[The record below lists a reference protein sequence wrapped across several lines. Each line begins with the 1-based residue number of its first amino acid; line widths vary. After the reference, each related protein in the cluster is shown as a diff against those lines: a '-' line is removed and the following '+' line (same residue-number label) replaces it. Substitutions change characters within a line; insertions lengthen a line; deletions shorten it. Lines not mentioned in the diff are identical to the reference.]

1 MALDGAFLY
10 AVKNE
15 LSSLIGGRIDKIYQ
29 PSRDEIIIAI
39 RSEGSTKKVLFSSGA
54 NSARVHLT
62 ETSPENPK
70 TPPMFCMLM
79 RKHLGGGKLLS
90 IRQDGLERILYFD
103 FECMNEIGDMVKVTV
118 AIEIMGRC
126 SNIILISGEGRVID
140 AIRRVD
146 AEMSRER
153 MVLPGMTY
161 TLPSKPEKIS
171 FLYSE
176 KEEIR
181 EKLFSMH
188 NNDLS
193 KCLVSTFEGIS
204 PLFARECVDRSSG
217 KDMTLEDLDELTF
230 DKLCD
235 YIFTIREKLLSGK
248 CDFTILIDEDNN
260 LKDFCFTDIKQYG
273 NLMTSKTF
281 STAGETLDKFY
292 SERDNS
298 NRLKQ
303 RSADMIKFLS
313 NTSERISRKLALQKE
328 ELEDCNR
335 KEEIKLKGDLI
346 NANIWRL
353 EKGQKKVVLENYYD
367 DNNEIEIT
375 LDERLSP
382 AQNAQ
387 KYYSEYRK
395 SVNAEIKLTELI
407 EKGEKELIYID
418 SVLDSLM
425 RSTTENEVLLLRQEL
440 AEQGYLRLKGGKQKP
455 PKELPPMEF
464 VSSDGFRILVGRNN
478 KQNDKLTLKTAEK
491 TDIWLHT
498 KDIPGSHVIICT
510 DGNEVTD
517 ETIVEAAVLAAYHSK
532 GKNSAQVPVDYVEV
546 RFVKK
551 PAGSKPGMVIF
562 TNNRTLYVK
571 PDEEIVGK
579 LKKGEM
585 KK

>member
-10 AVKNE
+10 AVKQE

-54 NSARVHLT
+54 NCARVHLT

-118 AIEIMGRC
+118 AIEIMGRY
-126 SNIILISGEGRVID
+126 SNIILISGEGRIID

-153 MVLPGMTY
+153 MILPGMTY

-181 EKLFSMH
+181 EKLFSLH

-193 KCLVSTFEGIS
+193 KCLVSVFEGIS
-204 PLFARECVDRSSG
+204 PLFARECVDRASG
-217 KDMTLEDLDELTF
+217 RDLTLEELDENTF

-235 YIFTIREKLLSGK
+235 YIFLTREKLLSK
-248 CDFTILIDEDNN
+248 NCDFTVLTDENNN

-273 NLMTSKTF
+273 DLMTSRTF

-292 SERDNS
+292 FERDNS

-313 NTSERISRKLALQKE
+313 NTSERISRKLALQRE
-328 ELEDCNR
+328 EL
-335 KEEIKLKGDLI
+335 KECDLKDDLRLKGDLI
-346 NANIWRL
+346 NANIYRL
-353 EKGQKKVVLENYYD
+353 EKGQKKVILENYYD
-367 DNNEIEIT
+367 DNKEIEIS

-382 AQNAQ
+382 SQNAQ

-395 SVNAEIKLTELI
+395 SLNAEKKLTELI
-407 EKGEKELIYID
+407 EKGEKELIYIE

-464 VSSDGFRILVGRNN
+464 LSSDGFRILVGRNN

-510 DGNEVTD
+510 EGNEVFD
-517 ETIVEAAVLAAYHSK
+517 ETITEAAILAAYHSK
-532 GKNSAQVPVDYVEV
+532 GKSSAQVPVDYVEV

-571 PDEEIVGK
+571 PDEEIVEK
-579 LKKGEM
+579 LKKG
-585 KK
+585 

>member
-10 AVKNE
+10 AVKQE

-39 RSEGSTKKVLFSSGA
+39 RSEGSTRKVLFSSGA
-54 NSARVHLT
+54 NCARVHLT
-62 ETSPENPK
+62 ETAPENPK

-103 FECMNEIGDMVKVTV
+103 FECMNEIGDMVEVTV

-161 TLPSKPEKIS
+161 TLPPKPEKIS

-181 EKLFSMH
+181 EKLFSLH

-204 PLFARECVDRSSG
+204 PLFARECVDRASG
-217 KDMTLEDLDELTF
+217 RDMTLEDLDENTF

-235 YIFTIREKLLSGK
+235 YIFSEREKLLSGK
-248 CDFTILIDEDNN
+248 CSFTVLTDENNN

-273 NLMTSKTF
+273 DLMTSKTF

-335 KEEIKLKGDLI
+335 KEELKLKGDLI

-353 EKGQKKVVLENYYD
+353 EKGQKKAVLENYYD
-367 DNNEIEIT
+367 ENKEIEIA

-382 AQNAQ
+382 SQNAQ

-464 VSSDGFRILVGRNN
+464 ISSDGFKILVGRNN

-510 DGNEVTD
+510 EGNKVTD
-517 ETIVEAAVLAAYHSK
+517 ETITEAAILAAYHSK

-546 RFVKK
+546 KFVKK

-579 LKKGEM
+579 LKRGNEK
-585 KK
+585 

>member
-10 AVKNE
+10 AVKQE
-15 LSSLIGGRIDKIYQ
+15 LSSLIGGRIDKVYQ
-29 PSRDEIIIAI
+29 PSRDEIIISI

-54 NSARVHLT
+54 NCARVHLT

-103 FECMNEIGDMVKVTV
+103 FECMNEIGDMVRVTV
-118 AIEIMGRC
+118 AIEIMGRY
-126 SNIILISGEGRVID
+126 SNIILISGEGRIID

-153 MVLPGMTY
+153 MILPGMTY

-181 EKLFSMH
+181 EKLFSLH

-204 PLFARECVDRSSG
+204 PLFARECVDRASG
-217 KDMTLEDLDELTF
+217 KDMTLEDLDEATF

-235 YIFTIREKLLSGK
+235 YIFSEREKLLSGN
-248 CDFTILIDEDNN
+248 CDFTVLTDENNN
-260 LKDFCFTDIKQYG
+260 LKDFCFTNIKQYG
-273 NLMTSKTF
+273 NLMTSKSF

-313 NTSERISRKLALQKE
+313 NTSERISRKLALQRE
-328 ELEDCNR
+328 ELRECDL
-335 KEEIKLKGDLI
+335 KDDLKLKGDLI

-353 EKGQKKVVLENYYD
+353 EKGQKKAVLENYYD
-367 DNNEIEIT
+367 DNKEIEIA

-464 VSSDGFRILVGRNN
+464 ISSDGFKILVGRNN

-498 KDIPGSHVIICT
+498 KDIPGSHVIICAE
-510 DGNEVTD
+510 GNEVP
-517 ETIVEAAVLAAYHSK
+517 ENTITEAAVLAAYHSK

-551 PAGSKPGMVIF
+551 PAGAKPGMVIF
-562 TNNRTLYVK
+562 TNNRTLYIR

-579 LKKGEM
+579 LKKG
-585 KK
+585 

>member
-10 AVKNE
+10 AVKQE
-15 LSSLIGGRIDKIYQ
+15 LSSLIGGRIDKVYQ

-54 NSARVHLT
+54 NCARVHLT

-103 FECMNEIGDMVKVTV
+103 FECMNEIGDMVRVTV
-118 AIEIMGRC
+118 AIEIMGRY
-126 SNIILISGEGRVID
+126 SNIILISGEGRIID

-153 MVLPGMTY
+153 MILPGMTY

-181 EKLFSMH
+181 EKLFSLH

-204 PLFARECVDRSSG
+204 PLFARECVDRASG
-217 KDMTLEDLDELTF
+217 KDMTLEDLDEATF

-235 YIFTIREKLLSGK
+235 YIFSEREKLLSGN
-248 CDFTILIDEDNN
+248 CDFTVLTDENNN

-273 NLMTSKTF
+273 NLMMSKTF

-328 ELEDCNR
+328 ELKECDK
-335 KEEIKLKGDLI
+335 KEELKLKGDLI

-353 EKGQKKVVLENYYD
+353 EKGQKKAVLENYYD
-367 DNNEIEIT
+367 DNKEIEIL

-440 AEQGYLRLKGGKQKP
+440 AEQGYLRLKGGKQKL

-464 VSSDGFRILVGRNN
+464 VSSDGFKILVGRNN

-498 KDIPGSHVIICT
+498 KDIPGSHVIICAE
-510 DGNEVTD
+510 GNEVP
-517 ETIVEAAVLAAYHSK
+517 ENTITEAAVLAAYHSK

-551 PAGSKPGMVIF
+551 PAGAKPGMVIF
-562 TNNRTLYVK
+562 TNNRTLYIR

-579 LKKGEM
+579 LKKG
-585 KK
+585 

>member
-10 AVKNE
+10 AVKQE
-15 LSSLIGGRIDKIYQ
+15 LSSLIGGRIDKVYQ

-54 NSARVHLT
+54 NCARVHIT

-161 TLPSKPEKIS
+161 TLPPKPEKIS

-181 EKLFSMH
+181 EKLFSLH

-204 PLFARECVDRSSG
+204 PLFARECVDRTSG
-217 KDMTLEDLDELTF
+217 KDMALEDIDEKTF

-235 YIFTIREKLLSGK
+235 YIFSEREKLLSGN
-248 CDFTILIDEDNN
+248 CNFTVLTDENNN

-273 NLMTSKTF
+273 DLMTSKSF

-303 RSADMIKFLS
+303 RSSDMIKFLS
-313 NTSERISRKLALQKE
+313 NTSERISRKLALQRE
-328 ELEDCNR
+328 ELRECDL
-335 KEEIKLKGDLI
+335 KDDLKLKGDLI

-353 EKGQKKVVLENYYD
+353 EKGQKKAVLENYYD
-367 DNNEIEIT
+367 DNKEIEIT

-440 AEQGYLRLKGGKQKP
+440 AEQGYLRLKSGKQKP

-464 VSSDGFRILVGRNN
+464 VSSDGFKILVGRNN
-478 KQNDKLTLKTAEK
+478 KQNDKLTLKIAEK

-498 KDIPGSHVIICT
+498 KDIPGSHVIICAE
-510 DGNEVTD
+510 GNDVSD
-517 ETIVEAAVLAAYHSK
+517 ETIIEAAVLAAYHSK

-546 RFVKK
+546 KFVKK

-562 TNNRTLYVK
+562 TNNRTLYIR

-579 LKKGEM
+579 LKKG
-585 KK
+585 

>member
-10 AVKNE
+10 AVKQE
-15 LSSLIGGRIDKIYQ
+15 LSSLIGGRIDKVYQ

-54 NSARVHLT
+54 NCARVHLT
-62 ETSPENPK
+62 ETAPENPK

-90 IRQDGLERILYFD
+90 IRQDGFERILYFD

-118 AIEIMGRC
+118 AIEIMGRY
-126 SNIILISGEGRVID
+126 SNIILISGEGRIID

-153 MVLPGMTY
+153 MILPGMTY
-161 TLPSKPEKIS
+161 ILPSKPEKIS

-181 EKLFSMH
+181 EKLFSLH

-204 PLFARECVDRSSG
+204 PLFARECVDRASG
-217 KDMTLEDLDELTF
+217 RDMTLEDLDEATF

-235 YIFTIREKLLSGK
+235 YIFSEREKLLSGE
-248 CDFTILIDEDNN
+248 CDFTVLTDENNN

-313 NTSERISRKLALQKE
+313 NTSERISRKLALQRE
-328 ELEDCNR
+328 ELRECDL
-335 KEEIKLKGDLI
+335 KDDLKLKGDLI

-353 EKGQKKVVLENYYD
+353 EKGQKKAVLENYYD
-367 DNNEIEIT
+367 DNKEIEIA

-464 VSSDGFRILVGRNN
+464 VSSDGFKILVGRNN

-498 KDIPGSHVIICT
+498 KDIPGSHVIICAE
-510 DGNEVTD
+510 GNEVP
-517 ETIVEAAVLAAYHSK
+517 ENTITEAAVLAAYHSK

-551 PAGSKPGMVIF
+551 PAGAKPGMVIF
-562 TNNRTLYVK
+562 TNNRTLYIR

-579 LKKGEM
+579 LKKG
-585 KK
+585 

>member
-10 AVKNE
+10 AVKQE
-15 LSSLIGGRIDKIYQ
+15 LSSLIGGRIDKVYQ

-54 NSARVHLT
+54 NCARVHLT

-103 FECMNEIGDMVKVTV
+103 FECMNEIGDMVRVTV
-118 AIEIMGRC
+118 AIEIMGRY
-126 SNIILISGEGRVID
+126 SNIILISGEGRIID

-153 MVLPGMTY
+153 MILPGMTY
-161 TLPSKPEKIS
+161 ILPSKPEKIS

-181 EKLFSMH
+181 EKLFSLH

-204 PLFARECVDRSSG
+204 PLFARECVDRASG
-217 KDMTLEDLDELTF
+217 KDMTLEDLDEATF

-235 YIFTIREKLLSGK
+235 YIFSEREKLLSGK
-248 CDFTILIDEDNN
+248 CDFTVLTDENNN

-273 NLMTSKTF
+273 NLMMSKSF

-313 NTSERISRKLALQKE
+313 NTSERISRKLALQRE
-328 ELEDCNR
+328 ELRECDL
-335 KEEIKLKGDLI
+335 KDDLKLKGDLI
-346 NANIWRL
+346 NANIWCL
-353 EKGQKKVVLENYYD
+353 EKGQKKAVLENYYD
-367 DNNEIEIT
+367 DNKEIEIA

-464 VSSDGFRILVGRNN
+464 VSSDGFKILVGRNN

-498 KDIPGSHVIICT
+498 KDIPGSHVIICAE
-510 DGNEVTD
+510 GNEVP
-517 ETIVEAAVLAAYHSK
+517 ENTITEAAVLAAYHSK

-551 PAGSKPGMVIF
+551 PAGAKPGMVIF
-562 TNNRTLYVK
+562 TNNRTLYIR

-579 LKKGEM
+579 LKKG
-585 KK
+585 

>member
-10 AVKNE
+10 AVKQE
-15 LSSLIGGRIDKIYQ
+15 LSSLIGGRIDKVYQ
-29 PSRDEIIIAI
+29 PSRDEIIISI

-54 NSARVHLT
+54 NCARVHLT

-103 FECMNEIGDMVKVTV
+103 FECMNEIGDMVRVTV
-118 AIEIMGRC
+118 AIEIMGRY
-126 SNIILISGEGRVID
+126 SNIILISGEGRIID

-153 MVLPGMTY
+153 MILPGMTY

-181 EKLFSMH
+181 EKLFSLH

-204 PLFARECVDRSSG
+204 PLFARECVDRASG
-217 KDMTLEDLDELTF
+217 RDMTLEDLDEATF

-235 YIFTIREKLLSGK
+235 YIFSEREKLLSGK
-248 CDFTILIDEDNN
+248 CDFTVLTDENNN

-273 NLMTSKTF
+273 NLMMSKSF

-313 NTSERISRKLALQKE
+313 NTSERISRKLALQRE
-328 ELEDCNR
+328 ELRECDL
-335 KEEIKLKGDLI
+335 KDDLKLKGDLI

-353 EKGQKKVVLENYYD
+353 EKGQKKAVLENYYD
-367 DNNEIEIT
+367 DNKEIEIA

-464 VSSDGFRILVGRNN
+464 VSSDGFKILVGRNN

-498 KDIPGSHVIICT
+498 KDIPGSHVIICAE
-510 DGNEVTD
+510 GNEVP
-517 ETIVEAAVLAAYHSK
+517 ENTITEAAVLAAYHSK

-551 PAGSKPGMVIF
+551 PSGAKPGMVIF
-562 TNNRTLYVK
+562 TNNRTLYIR

-579 LKKGEM
+579 LKT
-585 KK
+585 

>member
-10 AVKNE
+10 AVKQE
-15 LSSLIGGRIDKIYQ
+15 LSSLIGGRIDKVYQ

-39 RSEGSTKKVLFSSGA
+39 RSEGSTKKLLFSSGA
-54 NSARVHLT
+54 NCARVHIT

-161 TLPSKPEKIS
+161 TLPPKPEKIS

-181 EKLFSMH
+181 EKLFSLH

-204 PLFARECVDRSSG
+204 PLFARECVDRTSG
-217 KDMTLEDLDELTF
+217 KDMDLEDIDEKTF

-235 YIFTIREKLLSGK
+235 YIFSEREKLLSGN
-248 CDFTILIDEDNN
+248 CNFTVLTDENNN

-273 NLMTSKTF
+273 DLMTSKSF

-303 RSADMIKFLS
+303 RSSDMIKFLS
-313 NTSERISRKLALQKE
+313 NTSERISRKLALQRE
-328 ELEDCNR
+328 ELRECDL
-335 KEEIKLKGDLI
+335 KDDLKLKGDLI

-353 EKGQKKVVLENYYD
+353 EKGQKKAVLENYYD
-367 DNNEIEIT
+367 DNKEIEIT

-440 AEQGYLRLKGGKQKP
+440 AEQGYLRLKSGKQKP

-464 VSSDGFRILVGRNN
+464 VSSDGFKILVGRNN
-478 KQNDKLTLKTAEK
+478 KQNDKLTLKMAEK

-498 KDIPGSHVIICT
+498 KDIPGSHVIICAE
-510 DGNEVTD
+510 GNDVSD
-517 ETIVEAAVLAAYHSK
+517 ETIIEAAVLAAYHSK

-546 RFVKK
+546 KFVKK

-579 LKKGEM
+579 LKKG
-585 KK
+585 

>member
-10 AVKNE
+10 AVKQE
-15 LSSLIGGRIDKIYQ
+15 LSSLIGGRIDKVYQ
-29 PSRDEIIIAI
+29 PSRDEIIISI

-54 NSARVHLT
+54 NCARVHLT

-103 FECMNEIGDMVKVTV
+103 FECMNEIGDMVRVTV
-118 AIEIMGRC
+118 AIEIMGRY
-126 SNIILISGEGRVID
+126 SNIILISGEGRIID

-161 TLPSKPEKIS
+161 ILPSKPEKIS

-181 EKLFSMH
+181 EKLFSLH

-204 PLFARECVDRSSG
+204 PLFARECVDRASG
-217 KDMTLEDLDELTF
+217 KDMTLEDLDEATF

-235 YIFTIREKLLSGK
+235 YIFSEREKLLSGK
-248 CDFTILIDEDNN
+248 CDFTVLTDENNN

-273 NLMTSKTF
+273 NLMTSKSF

-313 NTSERISRKLALQKE
+313 NTSERISRKLALQRE
-328 ELEDCNR
+328 ELRECDL
-335 KEEIKLKGDLI
+335 KDDLKLKGDLI

-353 EKGQKKVVLENYYD
+353 EKGQKKAVLENYYD
-367 DNNEIEIT
+367 DNKEIEIA

-455 PKELPPMEF
+455 PKELPPMGF
-464 VSSDGFRILVGRNN
+464 VSSDGFKILVGRNN

-498 KDIPGSHVIICT
+498 KDIPGSHVIICAE
-510 DGNEVTD
+510 GNEVP
-517 ETIVEAAVLAAYHSK
+517 ENTITEAAVLAAYHSK

-551 PAGSKPGMVIF
+551 PAGAKPGMVIF
-562 TNNRTLYVK
+562 TNNRTLYIR

-579 LKKGEM
+579 LKKG
-585 KK
+585 

>member
-10 AVKNE
+10 AVKQE
-15 LSSLIGGRIDKIYQ
+15 LSSLIGGRIDKVYQ

-54 NSARVHLT
+54 NCARVHLT

-118 AIEIMGRC
+118 AIEIMGRY
-126 SNIILISGEGRVID
+126 SNIILISGEGRIID

-153 MVLPGMTY
+153 MILPGMTY

-181 EKLFSMH
+181 EKLFSLH

-204 PLFARECVDRSSG
+204 PLFARECVDRASG
-217 KDMTLEDLDELTF
+217 KDMTLEDLDEATF

-235 YIFTIREKLLSGK
+235 YIFSEREKLLSGK
-248 CDFTILIDEDNN
+248 CDFTVLTDENNN

-313 NTSERISRKLALQKE
+313 NTSERISRKLALQRE
-328 ELEDCNR
+328 ELRECDL
-335 KEEIKLKGDLI
+335 KDDLKLKGDLI

-353 EKGQKKVVLENYYD
+353 EKGQKKAVLENYYD
-367 DNNEIEIT
+367 DNKEIEIA

-464 VSSDGFRILVGRNN
+464 ISSDGFKILVGRNN

-498 KDIPGSHVIICT
+498 KDIPGSHVIICAE
-510 DGNEVTD
+510 GNEVP
-517 ETIVEAAVLAAYHSK
+517 ENTITEAAVLAAYHSK

-551 PAGSKPGMVIF
+551 PAGAKPGMVIF
-562 TNNRTLYVK
+562 TNNRTLYIR

-579 LKKGEM
+579 LKKG
-585 KK
+585 

>member
-10 AVKNE
+10 AVKQE
-15 LSSLIGGRIDKIYQ
+15 LSSLIGGRIDKVYQ
-29 PSRDEIIIAI
+29 PSRDEIIISI

-54 NSARVHLT
+54 NCARVHLT

-118 AIEIMGRC
+118 AIEIMGRY
-126 SNIILISGEGRVID
+126 SNIILISGEGRIID

-153 MVLPGMTY
+153 MILPGMTY
-161 TLPSKPEKIS
+161 ILPSKPEKIS

-181 EKLFSMH
+181 EKLFSLN

-204 PLFARECVDRSSG
+204 PLFARECVDRASG
-217 KDMTLEDLDELTF
+217 KDMTLEDLDEATF

-235 YIFTIREKLLSGK
+235 YIFSEREKLLSGK
-248 CDFTILIDEDNN
+248 CDFTVLTDENNN

-313 NTSERISRKLALQKE
+313 NTSERISRKLALQRE
-328 ELEDCNR
+328 ELRECDL
-335 KEEIKLKGDLI
+335 KDDLKLKGDLI

-353 EKGQKKVVLENYYD
+353 EKGQKKAVLENYYD
-367 DNNEIEIT
+367 DNKEIEIL

-464 VSSDGFRILVGRNN
+464 ISSDGFKILVGRNN

-498 KDIPGSHVIICT
+498 KDIPGSHVIICAE
-510 DGNEVTD
+510 GNEVP
-517 ETIVEAAVLAAYHSK
+517 ENTITEAAVLAAYHSK

-551 PAGSKPGMVIF
+551 PAGAKPGMVIF
-562 TNNRTLYVK
+562 TNNRTLYIR

-579 LKKGEM
+579 LKKG
-585 KK
+585 

>member
-10 AVKNE
+10 AVKQE
-15 LSSLIGGRIDKIYQ
+15 LSSLIGGRIDKVYQ

-54 NSARVHLT
+54 NCARVHIT

-161 TLPSKPEKIS
+161 TLPPKPEKIS

-181 EKLFSMH
+181 EKLFSLH

-204 PLFARECVDRSSG
+204 PLFARECVDRTSG
-217 KDMTLEDLDELTF
+217 KDMALEDIDEKTF

-235 YIFTIREKLLSGK
+235 YIFSERDKLLSGN
-248 CDFTILIDEDNN
+248 CNFTVLTDENNN
-260 LKDFCFTDIKQYG
+260 LKDFWFTDNKQYG
-273 NLMTSKTF
+273 DLMTSKSF

-303 RSADMIKFLS
+303 RSSDMIKFLS
-313 NTSERISRKLALQKE
+313 NTSERISRKLALQRE
-328 ELEDCNR
+328 ELRECDL
-335 KEEIKLKGDLI
+335 KDDLKLKGDLI

-353 EKGQKKVVLENYYD
+353 EKGQKKAVLENYYD
-367 DNNEIEIT
+367 DNKEIEIT

-440 AEQGYLRLKGGKQKP
+440 AEQGYLRLKSGKQKP

-464 VSSDGFRILVGRNN
+464 VSSDGFKILVGRNN
-478 KQNDKLTLKTAEK
+478 KQNDKLTLKIAEK

-498 KDIPGSHVIICT
+498 KDIPGSHVIICAE
-510 DGNEVTD
+510 GNDVSD
-517 ETIVEAAVLAAYHSK
+517 ETIIEAAVLAAYHSK

-546 RFVKK
+546 KFVKK
-551 PAGSKPGMVIF
+551 PAGAKPGMVIF

-579 LKKGEM
+579 LKKG
-585 KK
+585 

>member
-10 AVKNE
+10 AVKQE
-15 LSSLIGGRIDKIYQ
+15 LSSLIGGRIDKVYQ

-39 RSEGSTKKVLFSSGA
+39 RSEGSTKKLLFSSGA
-54 NSARVHLT
+54 NCARVHIT

-153 MVLPGMTY
+153 MILPGMTY
-161 TLPSKPEKIS
+161 TLPPKPEKIS

-181 EKLFSMH
+181 EKLFSLH

-204 PLFARECVDRSSG
+204 PLFARECVDRTSG
-217 KDMTLEDLDELTF
+217 KDMALEDIDEKTF

-235 YIFTIREKLLSGK
+235 YIFSEREKLLSGN
-248 CDFTILIDEDNN
+248 CNFTVLTDENNN

-273 NLMTSKTF
+273 DLMTSKSF

-313 NTSERISRKLALQKE
+313 NTSERISRKLALQRE
-328 ELEDCNR
+328 ELRECDL
-335 KEEIKLKGDLI
+335 KDDLKLKGDLI

-353 EKGQKKVVLENYYD
+353 EKGQKKAVLENYYD
-367 DNNEIEIT
+367 DNKEIEIT

-440 AEQGYLRLKGGKQKP
+440 AEQGYLRLKSGKQKP

-464 VSSDGFRILVGRNN
+464 VSSDGFKILVGRNN

-498 KDIPGSHVIICT
+498 KDIPGSHVIICAE
-510 DGNEVTD
+510 GNDVSD
-517 ETIVEAAVLAAYHSK
+517 ETIIEAAVLAAYHSK

-546 RFVKK
+546 KFVKK

-579 LKKGEM
+579 LKKG
-585 KK
+585 

>member
-10 AVKNE
+10 AVKQE
-15 LSSLIGGRIDKIYQ
+15 LSSLIGGRIDKVYQ

-54 NSARVHLT
+54 NCARVHIT

-118 AIEIMGRC
+118 AIEIMGRY
-126 SNIILISGEGRVID
+126 SNIILISGEGRIID

-153 MVLPGMTY
+153 MILPGMTY

-181 EKLFSMH
+181 EKLFSLN

-204 PLFARECVDRSSG
+204 PLFARECVDRASG
-217 KDMTLEDLDELTF
+217 KDMTLEDLDEATF

-235 YIFTIREKLLSGK
+235 YIFSEREKLLSGK
-248 CDFTILIDEDNN
+248 CDFTVLTDENNN

-313 NTSERISRKLALQKE
+313 NTSERISRKLALQRE
-328 ELEDCNR
+328 ELRECDL
-335 KEEIKLKGDLI
+335 KDDLKLKGDLI

-353 EKGQKKVVLENYYD
+353 EKGQKKAVLENYYD
-367 DNNEIEIT
+367 DNKEIEIA

-464 VSSDGFRILVGRNN
+464 ISSDGFKILVGRNN

-498 KDIPGSHVIICT
+498 KDIPGSHVIICAE
-510 DGNEVTD
+510 GNEVP
-517 ETIVEAAVLAAYHSK
+517 ENTITEAAVLAAYHSK

-551 PAGSKPGMVIF
+551 PAGAKPGMVIF
-562 TNNRTLYVK
+562 TNNRTLYIR

-579 LKKGEM
+579 LKKG
-585 KK
+585 

>member
-10 AVKNE
+10 AVKQE
-15 LSSLIGGRIDKIYQ
+15 LSSLIGGRIDKVYQ
-29 PSRDEIIIAI
+29 PSRDEIIISI

-54 NSARVHLT
+54 NCARVHLT

-103 FECMNEIGDMVKVTV
+103 FECMNEIGDMVRVTV
-118 AIEIMGRC
+118 AIEIMGRY
-126 SNIILISGEGRVID
+126 SNIILISGEGRIID

-153 MVLPGMTY
+153 MILPGMTY

-181 EKLFSMH
+181 EKLFSLH

-204 PLFARECVDRSSG
+204 PLFARECVDRASG
-217 KDMTLEDLDELTF
+217 KDMTLEDLDEATF

-235 YIFTIREKLLSGK
+235 YIFSEREKLLSGN
-248 CDFTILIDEDNN
+248 CDFTVLTDENNN

-273 NLMTSKTF
+273 NLMASKSF

-313 NTSERISRKLALQKE
+313 NTSERISRKLALQRE
-328 ELEDCNR
+328 ELRECDL
-335 KEEIKLKGDLI
+335 KDDLKLKGDLI

-353 EKGQKKVVLENYYD
+353 EKGQKKAVLENYYD
-367 DNNEIEIT
+367 DNKEIEIA

-464 VSSDGFRILVGRNN
+464 ISSDGFKILVGRNN

-498 KDIPGSHVIICT
+498 KDIPGSHVIICAE
-510 DGNEVTD
+510 GNEVP
-517 ETIVEAAVLAAYHSK
+517 ENTITEAAVLAAYHSK

-551 PAGSKPGMVIF
+551 PAGAKPGMVIF
-562 TNNRTLYVK
+562 TNNRTLYIR

-579 LKKGEM
+579 LKKG
-585 KK
+585 

>member
-10 AVKNE
+10 AVKQE
-15 LSSLIGGRIDKIYQ
+15 LSSLIGGRIDKVYQ

-54 NSARVHLT
+54 NCARVHLT

-103 FECMNEIGDMVKVTV
+103 FECMNEIGDMVRVTV
-118 AIEIMGRC
+118 AIEIMGRY
-126 SNIILISGEGRVID
+126 SNIILISGEGRIID

-153 MVLPGMTY
+153 MILPGMTY

-181 EKLFSMH
+181 EKLFSLH

-204 PLFARECVDRSSG
+204 PLFARECVDRASG
-217 KDMTLEDLDELTF
+217 KDMTLEDLDEATF

-235 YIFTIREKLLSGK
+235 YIFSEREKLLSGN
-248 CDFTILIDEDNN
+248 CDFTVLTDENNN

-273 NLMTSKTF
+273 NLMMSKSF

-313 NTSERISRKLALQKE
+313 NTSERISRKLALQRE
-328 ELEDCNR
+328 ELRECDL
-335 KEEIKLKGDLI
+335 KDDLKLKGDLI

-353 EKGQKKVVLENYYD
+353 EKGQKKAVLENYYD
-367 DNNEIEIT
+367 DNKEIEIA

-464 VSSDGFRILVGRNN
+464 ISSDGFKILVGRNN

-498 KDIPGSHVIICT
+498 KDIPGSHVIICAE
-510 DGNEVTD
+510 GNEVP
-517 ETIVEAAVLAAYHSK
+517 ENTITEAAVLAAYHSK

-551 PAGSKPGMVIF
+551 PAGAKPGMVIF
-562 TNNRTLYVK
+562 TNNRTLYIR

-579 LKKGEM
+579 LKKG
-585 KK
+585 

>member
-15 LSSLIGGRIDKIYQ
+15 LSSLVGGRIDKVYQ

-54 NSARVHLT
+54 NSARVHIT

-79 RKHLGGGKLLS
+79 RKHLGGGKLIS

-126 SNIILISGEGRVID
+126 SNIILISGEGRIID

-161 TLPSKPEKIS
+161 ILPPKPEKIS

-181 EKLFSMH
+181 EKLFSLH

-204 PLFARECVDRSSG
+204 PLFARECVDRASG
-217 KDMTLEDLDELTF
+217 KDMTLEDLDEATF
-230 DKLCD
+230 DKLCN
-235 YIFTIREKLLSGK
+235 YIFSEREKLLSGN
-248 CDFTILIDEDNN
+248 CNFTVLTDENNN

-303 RSADMIKFLS
+303 RSSDMIKFLS
-313 NTSERISRKLALQKE
+313 NTSERISRKLALQRE
-328 ELEDCNR
+328 ELRECDL
-335 KEEIKLKGDLI
+335 KDDLKLKGDLI

-353 EKGQKKVVLENYYD
+353 EKGQKKAVLENYYD
-367 DNNEIEIT
+367 DNKEIEIP

-464 VSSDGFRILVGRNN
+464 ISSDGFKILVGRNN

-498 KDIPGSHVIICT
+498 KDIPGSHVIICAE
-510 DGNEVTD
+510 GNEVPD

-546 RFVKK
+546 KFVKK
-551 PAGSKPGMVIF
+551 PVGSKPGMVIF

-579 LKKGEM
+579 LKKG
-585 KK
+585 

>member
-10 AVKNE
+10 AVKQE
-15 LSSLIGGRIDKIYQ
+15 LSSLIGGRIDKVYQ

-54 NSARVHLT
+54 NCARVHLT

-118 AIEIMGRC
+118 AIEIMGRY
-126 SNIILISGEGRVID
+126 SNIILISGEGRIID

-176 KEEIR
+176 KEEIK
-181 EKLFSMH
+181 EKLFSLH

-204 PLFARECVDRSSG
+204 PLFARECVDRASG
-217 KDMTLEDLDELTF
+217 KDMTLEDLDEATF

-235 YIFTIREKLLSGK
+235 YIFSEREKLLSGK
-248 CDFTILIDEDNN
+248 CDFTVLTDENNN

-313 NTSERISRKLALQKE
+313 NTSERISRKLALQRE
-328 ELEDCNR
+328 ELRECDL
-335 KEEIKLKGDLI
+335 KDDLKLKGDLI

-353 EKGQKKVVLENYYD
+353 EKGQKKAVLENYYD
-367 DNNEIEIT
+367 DNKEIEIA

-464 VSSDGFRILVGRNN
+464 VSSDGFKILVGRNN

-498 KDIPGSHVIICT
+498 KDIPGSHVIICAE
-510 DGNEVTD
+510 GNEVP
-517 ETIVEAAVLAAYHSK
+517 ENTITEAAVLAAYHSK

-551 PAGSKPGMVIF
+551 PAGAKPGMVIF
-562 TNNRTLYVK
+562 TNNRTLYIR

-579 LKKGEM
+579 LKKG
-585 KK
+585 

>member
-10 AVKNE
+10 AVKQE
-15 LSSLIGGRIDKIYQ
+15 LSSLIGGRIDKVYQ

-54 NSARVHLT
+54 NCARVHLT

-118 AIEIMGRC
+118 AIEIMGRY
-126 SNIILISGEGRVID
+126 SNIILISGEGRIID

-153 MVLPGMTY
+153 MILPGMTY
-161 TLPSKPEKIS
+161 TLPAKPEKIS

-181 EKLFSMH
+181 EKLFSLH

-204 PLFARECVDRSSG
+204 PLFARECVDRTSE
-217 KDMTLEDLDELTF
+217 KDMTLEDLDETTF

-235 YIFTIREKLLSGK
+235 YIFSEREKLLSGN
-248 CDFTILIDEDNN
+248 CNFTVLTDENNN

-273 NLMTSKTF
+273 NLMTSKSF

-303 RSADMIKFLS
+303 RSSDMIKFLS
-313 NTSERISRKLALQKE
+313 NTSERISRKLALQRE
-328 ELEDCNR
+328 ELRECDL
-335 KEEIKLKGDLI
+335 KDDLKLKGDLI

-353 EKGQKKVVLENYYD
+353 EKGQKKAVLENYYD
-367 DNNEIEIT
+367 DNKEIEIA

-440 AEQGYLRLKGGKQKP
+440 AEQGYLRLKSGKQKP

-464 VSSDGFRILVGRNN
+464 VSSDGFKILVGRNN

-498 KDIPGSHVIICT
+498 KDIPGSHVIICAE
-510 DGNEVTD
+510 GNKVPEN
-517 ETIVEAAVLAAYHSK
+517 TITEAAVLAAYHSK
-532 GKNSAQVPVDYVEV
+532 GKNSAQVPIDYVEV

-551 PAGSKPGMVIF
+551 PAGAKPGMVIF
-562 TNNRTLYVK
+562 TNNRTLYIK

-579 LKKGEM
+579 LKKG
-585 KK
+585 

>member
-15 LSSLIGGRIDKIYQ
+15 LSSLIGGRIDKVYQ
-29 PSRDEIIIAI
+29 PSREEIIIAI
-39 RSEGSTKKVLFSSGA
+39 RSEGSTKKLLFSSGA
-54 NSARVHLT
+54 NCARVHLT

-79 RKHLGGGKLLS
+79 RKHLGGGKLLA

-103 FECMNEIGDMVKVTV
+103 FECMNEIGDMVKVTI
-118 AIEIMGRC
+118 AIEIMGRY
-126 SNIILISGEGRVID
+126 SNIILISEEGRIID

-161 TLPSKPEKIS
+161 ALPSKPEKIS

-176 KEEIR
+176 KDEIK
-181 EKLFSMH
+181 EKLCSMR

-193 KCLVSTFEGIS
+193 KCLVSLFEGIS
-204 PLFARECVDRSSG
+204 PLFARECVDRSAG
-217 KDMTLEDLDELTF
+217 REITLEEITDDIF

-235 YIFTIREKLLSGK
+235 YIFSEREKLLSGN
-248 CDFTILIDEDNN
+248 CNFTVLIDENRT
-260 LKDFCFTDIKQYG
+260 LKDFSFTDIKQYG
-273 NLMTSKTF
+273 ELMTSQDF
-281 STAGETLDKFY
+281 ATAGETLDKFY

-303 RSADMIKFLS
+303 RSSDMIKFLT
-313 NTSERISRKLALQKE
+313 NTSDRISRKLVLQREELKECDKKE
-328 ELEDCNR
+328 ELR
-335 KEEIKLKGDLI
+335 LKGDLI

-353 EKGQKKVVLENYYD
+353 EKGQKTAVLENYYD
-367 DNNEIEIT
+367 DNKEIKIT

-382 AQNAQ
+382 SQNAQ

-395 SVNAEIKLTELI
+395 SVNAEIKLAELI
-407 EKGEKELIYID
+407 EKGEKELIYIE
-418 SVLDSLM
+418 SVLDNLM

-440 AEQGYLRLKGGKQKP
+440 AEQGYLRLRGGKQKP
-455 PKELPPMEF
+455 PKELPPIEF
-464 VSSDGFRILVGRNN
+464 YSSDGFRILVGRNN

-498 KDIPGSHVIICT
+498 KDIPGSHVIICSE
-510 DGNEVTD
+510 GREVPD
-517 ETIVEAAVLAAYHSK
+517 ETITEAAILAAYHSK

-546 RFVKK
+546 KYVKK

-571 PDEEIVGK
+571 PDEEIIEK
-579 LKKGEM
+579 M
-585 KK
+585 KRGNSK

>member
-10 AVKNE
+10 AVKQE
-15 LSSLIGGRIDKIYQ
+15 LSSLIGGRIDKVYQ
-29 PSRDEIIIAI
+29 PSRDEIIISI

-54 NSARVHLT
+54 NCARVHLT
-62 ETSPENPK
+62 ETAPENPK

-90 IRQDGLERILYFD
+90 VRQDGLERILYFD

-118 AIEIMGRC
+118 AVEIMGRC
-126 SNIILISGEGRVID
+126 SNIILISEEGRVID

-161 TLPSKPEKIS
+161 TFPSKPEKIS

-181 EKLFSMH
+181 EKLFSLH

-204 PLFARECVDRSSG
+204 PLFARECVDRASG
-217 KDMTLEDLDELTF
+217 KDISLDELDENTF

-235 YIFTIREKLLSGK
+235 YIFSEREKLLSGN
-248 CDFTILIDEDNN
+248 CNFTVLIDEDNN

-273 NLMTSKTF
+273 NLMTSKKF

-292 SERDNS
+292 SERDNA

-313 NTSERISRKLALQKE
+313 NTSERISRKLALQRE
-328 ELEDCNR
+328 ELRECELKD
-335 KEEIKLKGDLI
+335 ILKLKGDLV

-353 EKGQKKVVLENYYD
+353 EKGQKKAVLENYYD
-367 DNNEIEIT
+367 DNKKIEIS

-382 AQNAQ
+382 SQNAQ
-387 KYYSEYRK
+387 KYYSEYHK
-395 SVNAEIKLTELI
+395 SVNAEKKLTELI
-407 EKGEKELIYID
+407 EKGEKELIYIE

-440 AEQGYLRLKGGKQKP
+440 AEQGYLRIKVGKQKP

-464 VSSDGFRILVGRNN
+464 ISSDGFKILVGRNN

-510 DGNEVTD
+510 EGNEVP
-517 ETIVEAAVLAAYHSK
+517 ENTITEAAVLAAYHSK

-551 PAGSKPGMVIF
+551 PAGAKPGMVIF

-579 LKKGEM
+579 LKKG
-585 KK
+585 

>member
-10 AVKNE
+10 AVKQE
-15 LSSLIGGRIDKIYQ
+15 LSSLIGGRIDKVYQ

-39 RSEGSTKKVLFSSGA
+39 RSEGSTKKLLFSSGA
-54 NSARVHLT
+54 NCARVHIT

-161 TLPSKPEKIS
+161 TLPPKPEKIS

-181 EKLFSMH
+181 EKLFSLH

-204 PLFARECVDRSSG
+204 PLFARECVDRTSG
-217 KDMTLEDLDELTF
+217 KDMALEDIDEKTF

-235 YIFTIREKLLSGK
+235 YIFSEREKLLSGN
-248 CDFTILIDEDNN
+248 CNFTVLTDENNN

-273 NLMTSKTF
+273 DLMTSKSF

-303 RSADMIKFLS
+303 RSSDMIKFLS
-313 NTSERISRKLALQKE
+313 NTSERISRKLALQRE
-328 ELEDCNR
+328 ELRECDL
-335 KEEIKLKGDLI
+335 KDDLKLKGDLI

-353 EKGQKKVVLENYYD
+353 EKGQKKAVLENYYD
-367 DNNEIEIT
+367 DNKEIEIT

-440 AEQGYLRLKGGKQKP
+440 AEQGYLRLKSGKQKP

-464 VSSDGFRILVGRNN
+464 VSSDGFKILVGRNN
-478 KQNDKLTLKTAEK
+478 KQNDKLTLKIAEK

-498 KDIPGSHVIICT
+498 KDIPGSHVIICAE
-510 DGNEVTD
+510 GNDVSD
-517 ETIVEAAVLAAYHSK
+517 ETIIEAAVLAAYHSK

-546 RFVKK
+546 KFVKK

-579 LKKGEM
+579 LKKG
-585 KK
+585 

>member
-10 AVKNE
+10 AVKQE
-15 LSSLIGGRIDKIYQ
+15 LSSLIGGRIDKVYQ
-29 PSRDEIIIAI
+29 PSRDEIIISI

-54 NSARVHLT
+54 NCARVHLT

-118 AIEIMGRC
+118 AIEIMGRY
-126 SNIILISGEGRVID
+126 SNIILISGEGRIID

-153 MVLPGMTY
+153 MILPGMTY
-161 TLPSKPEKIS
+161 ILPSKPEKIS

-181 EKLFSMH
+181 EKLFSLH

-204 PLFARECVDRSSG
+204 PLFARECVDRASG
-217 KDMTLEDLDELTF
+217 KDMTLEDLDEATF

-235 YIFTIREKLLSGK
+235 YIFSEREKLLSGK
-248 CDFTILIDEDNN
+248 CDFTVLTDENNN

-273 NLMTSKTF
+273 NLMTSKSF

-313 NTSERISRKLALQKE
+313 NTSERISRKLALQRE
-328 ELEDCNR
+328 ELRECDL
-335 KEEIKLKGDLI
+335 KDDLKLKGDLI

-353 EKGQKKVVLENYYD
+353 EKGQKKAVLENYYD
-367 DNNEIEIT
+367 DNKEIEIA

-464 VSSDGFRILVGRNN
+464 VSSDGFKILVGRNN

-498 KDIPGSHVIICT
+498 KDIPGSHVIICAE
-510 DGNEVTD
+510 GNEVP
-517 ETIVEAAVLAAYHSK
+517 ENTITEAAVLAAYHSK

-551 PAGSKPGMVIF
+551 PAGAKPGMVIF
-562 TNNRTLYVK
+562 TNNRTLYIR

-579 LKKGEM
+579 LKKG
-585 KK
+585 

>member
-367 DNNEIEIT
+367 DNKEIEIT

>member
-10 AVKNE
+10 AVKQE

-54 NSARVHLT
+54 NCARVHLT

-118 AIEIMGRC
+118 AIEIMGRY
-126 SNIILISGEGRVID
+126 SNIILISGEGRIID

-153 MVLPGMTY
+153 MILPGMTY

-181 EKLFSMH
+181 EKLFSLH

-193 KCLVSTFEGIS
+193 KCLVSVFEGIS
-204 PLFARECVDRSSG
+204 PLFARECVDRASG
-217 KDMTLEDLDELTF
+217 RDLTLEELDENTF

-235 YIFTIREKLLSGK
+235 YIFLTREKLLSK
-248 CDFTILIDEDNN
+248 NCDFTVLTDENNN

-273 NLMTSKTF
+273 DLMTSRTF

-292 SERDNS
+292 FERDNS

-313 NTSERISRKLALQKE
+313 NTSERISRKLALQRE
-328 ELEDCNR
+328 EL
-335 KEEIKLKGDLI
+335 KECDLKDDLRLKGDLI
-346 NANIWRL
+346 NANIYRL
-353 EKGQKKVVLENYYD
+353 EKGQKKVILENYYD
-367 DNNEIEIT
+367 DNKEIEIS

-382 AQNAQ
+382 SQNAQ

-395 SVNAEIKLTELI
+395 SLNAEKKLTELI
-407 EKGEKELIYID
+407 EKGEKELIYIE

-464 VSSDGFRILVGRNN
+464 LSSDGFRILVGRNN

-510 DGNEVTD
+510 EGNEVSD
-517 ETIVEAAVLAAYHSK
+517 ETITEAAILAAYHSK
-532 GKNSAQVPVDYVEV
+532 GKSSAQVPVDYVEV

-571 PDEEIVGK
+571 PDEEIVEK
-579 LKKGEM
+579 LKKG
-585 KK
+585 

>member
-10 AVKNE
+10 AVKQE
-15 LSSLIGGRIDKIYQ
+15 LSSLIGGRIDKVYQ

-54 NSARVHLT
+54 NCARVHLT

-103 FECMNEIGDMVKVTV
+103 FECMNEIGDMVRVTV
-118 AIEIMGRC
+118 AIEIMGRY
-126 SNIILISGEGRVID
+126 SNIILISGEGRIID

-181 EKLFSMH
+181 EKLFSLH

-204 PLFARECVDRSSG
+204 PLFARECVDRASG
-217 KDMTLEDLDELTF
+217 RDMTLEDLDEATF

-235 YIFTIREKLLSGK
+235 YIFSEREKLLSGN
-248 CDFTILIDEDNN
+248 CDFTVLIDEDNN

-273 NLMTSKTF
+273 NLMTSKAF

-303 RSADMIKFLS
+303 RSSDMIKFLS
-313 NTSERISRKLALQKE
+313 NTSERISRKLALQRE
-328 ELEDCNR
+328 ELRECDL
-335 KEEIKLKGDLI
+335 KDDLKLKGDLI

-353 EKGQKKVVLENYYD
+353 EKGQKKAVLENYYD
-367 DNNEIEIT
+367 DNKEIEIA

-464 VSSDGFRILVGRNN
+464 ISSDGFKILVGRNN

-510 DGNEVTD
+510 EGNEVP
-517 ETIVEAAVLAAYHSK
+517 ENTITEAAVLAAYHSK

-579 LKKGEM
+579 FKKG
-585 KK
+585 

>member
-10 AVKNE
+10 AVKQE
-15 LSSLIGGRIDKIYQ
+15 LSSLIGGRIDKVYQ

-54 NSARVHLT
+54 NCARVHIT

-161 TLPSKPEKIS
+161 TLPPKPEKIS

-181 EKLFSMH
+181 EKLFSLH

-204 PLFARECVDRSSG
+204 PLFARECVDRTSG
-217 KDMTLEDLDELTF
+217 KDMALEDIDEKTF

-235 YIFTIREKLLSGK
+235 YIFSEREKLLSGN
-248 CDFTILIDEDNN
+248 CNFTVLTDENNN

-273 NLMTSKTF
+273 DLMTSKSF

-303 RSADMIKFLS
+303 RSSDMIKFLS
-313 NTSERISRKLALQKE
+313 NTSERISRKLALQRE
-328 ELEDCNR
+328 ELRECDL
-335 KEEIKLKGDLI
+335 KDDLKLKGDLI

-353 EKGQKKVVLENYYD
+353 EKGQKKAVLENYYD
-367 DNNEIEIT
+367 DNKEIEIT

-440 AEQGYLRLKGGKQKP
+440 AEQGYLRLKSGKQKP

-464 VSSDGFRILVGRNN
+464 VSSDGFKILVGRNN
-478 KQNDKLTLKTAEK
+478 KQNDKLTLKIAEK

-498 KDIPGSHVIICT
+498 KDIPGSHVIICAE
-510 DGNEVTD
+510 GNDVSD
-517 ETIVEAAVLAAYHSK
+517 ETIIEAAVLAAYHSK

-546 RFVKK
+546 KFVKK
-551 PAGSKPGMVIF
+551 PAGAKPGMVIF

-579 LKKGEM
+579 LKKG
-585 KK
+585 

>member
-10 AVKNE
+10 AVKQE

-29 PSRDEIIIAI
+29 PSREEIIIAI
-39 RSEGSTKKVLFSSGA
+39 RSEGSTKKLLFSSGA
-54 NSARVHLT
+54 NCARVHIT

-161 TLPSKPEKIS
+161 TLPPKPEKIS

-181 EKLFSMH
+181 EKLFSLH

-204 PLFARECVDRSSG
+204 PLFARECVDRTSG
-217 KDMTLEDLDELTF
+217 KDMDLEDIDEKTF

-235 YIFTIREKLLSGK
+235 YIFSEREKLLSGN
-248 CDFTILIDEDNN
+248 CNFTVLTDENNN

-273 NLMTSKTF
+273 DLMTSKSF

-303 RSADMIKFLS
+303 RSSDMIKFLS
-313 NTSERISRKLALQKE
+313 NTSERISRKLALQRE
-328 ELEDCNR
+328 ELRECDL
-335 KEEIKLKGDLI
+335 KDDLKLKGDLI

-353 EKGQKKVVLENYYD
+353 EKGQKKAVLENYYD
-367 DNNEIEIT
+367 DNKEIEIT

-440 AEQGYLRLKGGKQKP
+440 AEQGYLRLKSGKQKP

-464 VSSDGFRILVGRNN
+464 VSSDGFKILVGRNN

-498 KDIPGSHVIICT
+498 KDIPGSHVIICAE
-510 DGNEVTD
+510 GNEVPD
-517 ETIVEAAVLAAYHSK
+517 NTITEAAVLAAYHSK

-546 RFVKK
+546 RYVKK
-551 PAGSKPGMVIF
+551 PAGAKPGMVIF
-562 TNNRTLYVK
+562 TNNRTLYIK

-579 LKKGEM
+579 LKKG
-585 KK
+585 

>member
-10 AVKNE
+10 AVKQE
-15 LSSLIGGRIDKIYQ
+15 LSSLIGGRIDKVYQ

-39 RSEGSTKKVLFSSGA
+39 RSEGSTKKLLFSSGA
-54 NSARVHLT
+54 NCARVHLT

-118 AIEIMGRC
+118 AIEIMGRY
-126 SNIILISGEGRVID
+126 SNIILISGEGRIID

-181 EKLFSMH
+181 EKLFSLH

-204 PLFARECVDRSSG
+204 PLFARECVDRASG
-217 KDMTLEDLDELTF
+217 RDMTLEDLDEATF

-235 YIFTIREKLLSGK
+235 YIFSEREKLLSGK
-248 CDFTILIDEDNN
+248 CDFTVLTDENNN

-273 NLMTSKTF
+273 NLMTSKSF

-303 RSADMIKFLS
+303 RSSDMIKFLS
-313 NTSERISRKLALQKE
+313 NTSERISRKLALQRE
-328 ELEDCNR
+328 ELRECDL
-335 KEEIKLKGDLI
+335 KDDLKLKGDLI

-353 EKGQKKVVLENYYD
+353 EKGQKKTVLENYYD
-367 DNNEIEIT
+367 DNKEIEIA

-425 RSTTENEVLLLRQEL
+425 RSTTENEVLILRQEL

-498 KDIPGSHVIICT
+498 KDIPGSHVIICAE
-510 DGNEVTD
+510 GNEVP
-517 ETIVEAAVLAAYHSK
+517 ENTITEAAVLAAYHSK
-532 GKNSAQVPVDYVEV
+532 GKSSAQVPVDYVEV

-551 PAGSKPGMVIF
+551 PAGAKPGMVIF
-562 TNNRTLYVK
+562 TNNRTLYIR

-579 LKKGEM
+579 LKKG
-585 KK
+585 

>member
-10 AVKNE
+10 AVKQE
-15 LSSLIGGRIDKIYQ
+15 LSSLIGGRIDKVYQ
-29 PSRDEIIIAI
+29 PSRDEIIISI

-54 NSARVHLT
+54 NCARVHLT

-118 AIEIMGRC
+118 AIEIMGRY
-126 SNIILISGEGRVID
+126 SNIILISGEGRIID

-161 TLPSKPEKIS
+161 ILPSKPEKIS

-181 EKLFSMH
+181 EKLFSLH

-204 PLFARECVDRSSG
+204 PLFARECVDRASG
-217 KDMTLEDLDELTF
+217 RDMTLEDLDEATF

-235 YIFTIREKLLSGK
+235 YIFSEREKLLSGK
-248 CDFTILIDEDNN
+248 CDFTVLTDENNN

-273 NLMTSKTF
+273 NLMTSKSF

-313 NTSERISRKLALQKE
+313 NTSERISRKLALQRE
-328 ELEDCNR
+328 ELRECDL
-335 KEEIKLKGDLI
+335 KDDLKLKGDLI

-353 EKGQKKVVLENYYD
+353 EKGQKKAVLENYYD
-367 DNNEIEIT
+367 DNKEIEIA

-464 VSSDGFRILVGRNN
+464 VSSDGFKILVGRNN

-498 KDIPGSHVIICT
+498 KDIPGSHVIICAE
-510 DGNEVTD
+510 GNEVP
-517 ETIVEAAVLAAYHSK
+517 ENTITEAAVLAAYHSK

-551 PAGSKPGMVIF
+551 PAGAKPGMVIF
-562 TNNRTLYVK
+562 TNNRTLYIR

-579 LKKGEM
+579 LKKG
-585 KK
+585 

>member
-10 AVKNE
+10 AVKQE
-15 LSSLIGGRIDKIYQ
+15 LSSLIGGRIDKVYQ

-54 NSARVHLT
+54 NCARVHLT

-118 AIEIMGRC
+118 AIEIMGRY
-126 SNIILISGEGRVID
+126 SNIILISGEGRIID

-181 EKLFSMH
+181 EKLFSLH

-204 PLFARECVDRSSG
+204 PLFARECVDRASG
-217 KDMTLEDLDELTF
+217 RDMTLEDLDESTF

-235 YIFTIREKLLSGK
+235 YIFSEREKLLSGN
-248 CDFTILIDEDNN
+248 CDFTVLIDEDNN

-273 NLMTSKTF
+273 NLMTSKAF

-303 RSADMIKFLS
+303 RSSDMIKFLS
-313 NTSERISRKLALQKE
+313 NTSERISRKLALQRE
-328 ELEDCNR
+328 ELRECDL
-335 KEEIKLKGDLI
+335 KDDLKLKGDLI

-353 EKGQKKVVLENYYD
+353 EKGQKKAVLENYYD
-367 DNNEIEIT
+367 DNKEIEIA

-464 VSSDGFRILVGRNN
+464 ISSDGFKILVGRNN

-498 KDIPGSHVIICT
+498 KDIPGSHVIICAE
-510 DGNEVTD
+510 GNEVP
-517 ETIVEAAVLAAYHSK
+517 ENTITEAAVLAAYHSK

-571 PDEEIVGK
+571 PDEEIVEK
-579 LKKGEM
+579 LKKG
-585 KK
+585 

>member
-10 AVKNE
+10 AVKQE
-15 LSSLIGGRIDKIYQ
+15 LSSLIGGRIDKVYQ

-39 RSEGSTKKVLFSSGA
+39 RSEGSTKKLLFSSGA
-54 NSARVHLT
+54 NCARVHIT

-161 TLPSKPEKIS
+161 TLPPKPEKIS

-181 EKLFSMH
+181 EKLFSLH

-204 PLFARECVDRSSG
+204 PLFARECVDRTSG
-217 KDMTLEDLDELTF
+217 KDMALEDIDEKTF

-235 YIFTIREKLLSGK
+235 YIFSEREKLLSGN
-248 CDFTILIDEDNN
+248 CNFTVLTDENNN

-273 NLMTSKTF
+273 DLMTSKSF

-292 SERDNS
+292 AERDNS

-303 RSADMIKFLS
+303 RSSDMIKFLS
-313 NTSERISRKLALQKE
+313 NTSERISRKLALQRE
-328 ELEDCNR
+328 ELRECDL
-335 KEEIKLKGDLI
+335 KDDLKLKGDLI

-353 EKGQKKVVLENYYD
+353 EKGQKKAVLENYYD
-367 DNNEIEIT
+367 DNKEIEIT

-395 SVNAEIKLTELI
+395 SVNAEIKLTEFI

-440 AEQGYLRLKGGKQKP
+440 AEQGYLRLKSGKQKP

-464 VSSDGFRILVGRNN
+464 VSSDGFKILVGRNN
-478 KQNDKLTLKTAEK
+478 KQNDKLTLKIAEK

-498 KDIPGSHVIICT
+498 KDIPGSHVIICAE
-510 DGNEVTD
+510 GNDVSD
-517 ETIVEAAVLAAYHSK
+517 ETIIEAAVLAAYHSK

-546 RFVKK
+546 KFVKK

-579 LKKGEM
+579 LKKG
-585 KK
+585 

>member
-15 LSSLIGGRIDKIYQ
+15 LSSLVGGRIDKVYQ

-54 NSARVHLT
+54 NSARVHIT

-79 RKHLGGGKLLS
+79 RKHLGGGKLIS

-126 SNIILISGEGRVID
+126 SNIILISGEGRIID

-153 MVLPGMTY
+153 MILPGMTY
-161 TLPSKPEKIS
+161 ILPPKPEKIS

-181 EKLFSMH
+181 EKIFSLH

-204 PLFARECVDRSSG
+204 PLFARECVDRASG
-217 KDMTLEDLDELTF
+217 KDMTLEDLDEATF

-235 YIFTIREKLLSGK
+235 YIFSEREKLLSGN
-248 CDFTILIDEDNN
+248 CDFTVLTDENNN

-303 RSADMIKFLS
+303 RSSDMIKFLS
-313 NTSERISRKLALQKE
+313 NTSERISRKLALQRE
-328 ELEDCNR
+328 ELRECDL
-335 KEEIKLKGDLI
+335 KDDLKLKGDLI

-353 EKGQKKVVLENYYD
+353 EKGQKKAVLENYYD
-367 DNNEIEIT
+367 DNKEIEIP

-464 VSSDGFRILVGRNN
+464 VSSDGFKILVGRNN

-498 KDIPGSHVIICT
+498 KDIPGSHVIICAE
-510 DGNEVTD
+510 GNEVP
-517 ETIVEAAVLAAYHSK
+517 ENTITEAAVLAAYHSK

-551 PAGSKPGMVIF
+551 PAGAKPGMVIF
-562 TNNRTLYVK
+562 TNNRTLYIR

-579 LKKGEM
+579 LKKG
-585 KK
+585 

>member
-10 AVKNE
+10 AVKQE
-15 LSSLIGGRIDKIYQ
+15 LSSLIGGRIDKVYQ

-54 NSARVHLT
+54 NCARVHLT

-103 FECMNEIGDMVKVTV
+103 FECMNEIGDMVRVTV
-118 AIEIMGRC
+118 AIEIMGRY
-126 SNIILISGEGRVID
+126 SNIIIISGEGRIID

-153 MVLPGMTY
+153 MILPGMTY
-161 TLPSKPEKIS
+161 ILPSKPEKIS

-204 PLFARECVDRSSG
+204 PLFARECVDRASG
-217 KDMTLEDLDELTF
+217 KDMTLEDLDEATF

-235 YIFTIREKLLSGK
+235 YIFSEREKLLSGK
-248 CDFTILIDEDNN
+248 CDFTVLTDENNN

-273 NLMTSKTF
+273 DLMTSKSF

-303 RSADMIKFLS
+303 RSSDMIKFLS
-313 NTSERISRKLALQKE
+313 NTSERISRKLALQRE
-328 ELEDCNR
+328 ELRECDL
-335 KEEIKLKGDLI
+335 KDDLKLKGDLI

-353 EKGQKKVVLENYYD
+353 EKGQKKAVLENYYD
-367 DNNEIEIT
+367 DNKEIEIL

-464 VSSDGFRILVGRNN
+464 ISSDGFKILVGRNN

-498 KDIPGSHVIICT
+498 KDIPGSHVIICAE
-510 DGNEVTD
+510 GNEVP
-517 ETIVEAAVLAAYHSK
+517 ENTITEAAVLAAYHSK

-551 PAGSKPGMVIF
+551 PAGAKPGMVIF
-562 TNNRTLYVK
+562 TNNRTLYIR

-579 LKKGEM
+579 LKKG
-585 KK
+585 